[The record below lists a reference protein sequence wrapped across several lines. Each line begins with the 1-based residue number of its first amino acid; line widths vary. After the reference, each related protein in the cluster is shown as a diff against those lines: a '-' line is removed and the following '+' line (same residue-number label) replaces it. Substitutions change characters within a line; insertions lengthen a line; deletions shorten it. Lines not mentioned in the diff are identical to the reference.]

1 MIVWG
6 RLTVEQP
13 CRSYETCAGVA
24 HYYVQVKADVRQPLA
39 FAAVLA
45 AFCSD
50 TGGDGHR
57 QTEIGIIPLAS
68 SRHLP
73 FPFGMKPGR
82 TLLDAGAEH
91 CSDAELLAILLGSG
105 GRGYSALDSA
115 NALLDKYGT
124 LAGLMER
131 PLDEIARVK
140 GIKVVRAIRLA
151 AAYEICQRLLKE
163 VARDA

>member
-1 MIVWG
+1 
-6 RLTVEQP
+6 
-13 CRSYETCAGVA
+13 
-24 HYYVQVKADVRQPLA
+24 
-39 FAAVLA
+39 
-45 AFCSD
+45 
-50 TGGDGHR
+50 
-57 QTEIGIIPLAS
+57 
-68 SRHLP
+68 
-73 FPFGMKPGR
+73 MKPGR
-82 TLLDAGAEH
+82 TLLDLGAEH

-124 LAGLMER
+124 LTGLMDR
-131 PLDEIARVK
+131 PLDEIADVK

>member
-1 MIVWG
+1 VNSSEANYKTLRRESNRRNENIFG
-6 RLTVEQP
+6 TKPESQACHLQ
-13 CRSYETCAGVA
+13 
-24 HYYVQVKADVRQPLA
+24 Q
-39 FAAVLA
+39 
-45 AFCSD
+45 
-50 TGGDGHR
+50 
-57 QTEIGIIPLAS
+57 IIPLAS
-68 SRHLP
+68 WRRLP
-73 FPFGMKPGR
+73 FPVRMKPGR
-82 TLLDAGAEH
+82 TLLESGAEH

-124 LAGLMER
+124 LAGLMNR
-131 PLDEIARVK
+131 PLDEIAQIR

>member
-1 MIVWG
+1 
-6 RLTVEQP
+6 
-13 CRSYETCAGVA
+13 
-24 HYYVQVKADVRQPLA
+24 
-39 FAAVLA
+39 
-45 AFCSD
+45 
-50 TGGDGHR
+50 
-57 QTEIGIIPLAS
+57 
-68 SRHLP
+68 
-73 FPFGMKPGR
+73 MKPRR
-82 TLLDAGAEH
+82 TLLDLGAER

-124 LAGLMER
+124 LTGLMDR
-131 PLDEIARVK
+131 PVDEIAQVR